1 MEKEACYYL
10 GKITRTNGNKGG
22 LSIFLDVDNAQEYS
36 GLDAVFV
43 EIKKQLIPY
52 FIEDVKV
59 HTSKNTAV
67 VFFEDV
73 EDVET
78 ASTLTNKD
86 LYLPLT
92 SLPIL
97 EGTKFYFHEVG
108 NFLLIDKTFGPIG
121 TIKQI
126 LEYPNQALFQTFYK
140 EKEVLIPINDFSI
153 LEVNRTKKEILLQ
166 LPEGLLDVYI
176 GEGEEEEE

>member
-22 LSIFLDVDNAQEYS
+22 VSVFLDVDNPLEYS

-52 FIEDVKV
+52 FIAEIKI

-67 VFFEDV
+67 VYFEDI

-78 ASTLTNKD
+78 AATITNKD
-86 LYLPLT
+86 LYLPIS

-97 EGTKFYFHEVG
+97 EGNKFYYHEVEG
-108 NFLLIDKTFGPIG
+108 FVLVDEDFGTIG
-121 TIKQI
+121 EIKQI
-126 LEYPNQALFQTFYK
+126 LEYPNQALFQTFYQ
-140 EKEVLIPINDFSI
+140 EKEVLIPINDLTI
-153 LEVNRTKKEILLQ
+153 KNVDREKKEILLS
-166 LPEGLLDVYI
+166 LPEGLIDVYI
-176 GEGEEEEE
+176 GEE